1 MKSYLGYSAD
11 AQVRY
16 SATSGG
22 VGSAFLKW
30 LFDKDIIQSAISFK
44 FNNQTLR
51 YSPLIIHSYDD
62 YEISGSIYQEID
74 LIDFIKKHINEI
86 KGDFACFC
94 LPCQSRGIRNIVEKK
109 NHKVT

>member
-44 FNNQTLR
+44 FDNQTLR

-86 KGDFACFC
+86 KGDFALLLFTFAN
-94 LPCQSRGIRNIVEKK
+94 QGAYEI
-109 NHKVT
+109 